1 MLFAGRTNV
10 LPPNID
16 LSQLHPLLAVH
27 DVTFDAVQER
37 VTSFALLYTD
47 VDDAVN
53 VTLGTF
59 GFATFTVTLCDVEPP
74 GPVQLRVYVLVAVR
88 LSSMIVRFVV
98 R

>member
-1 MLFAGRTNV
+1 M
-10 LPPNID
+10 
-16 LSQLHPLLAVH
+16 
-27 DVTFDAVQER
+27 
-37 VTSFALLYTD
+37 YTD